1 MALYAGSAEKY
12 FLGGSTSS
20 FHNNR
25 GHSQLNSNRGRY
37 SRGRVRGINVSSN
50 KPQCQICQ
58 KWGHLA
64 SHCYHRFDICYS
76 GDSPSDSSSQHQALV
91 AAPHECWFLDS
102 GATTYVTSDINCLSS
117 SQSYT
122 GIDTVHM
129 GNGTCF
135 CTSLTLVQQFFQ
147 LLLSLLLLTNV
158 LHVPSIIKKL
168 LSIQQS
174 TKDNDVIVEFTSD
187 SYFIK
192 ERHTKRTILIRTL
205 TNGVYALDTGVYSPA
220 AVHHALH
227 TSHLFAGDMTV
238 TNFSKLNPRFC
249 KVYSTKP

>member
-1 MALYAGSAEKY
+1 VRTVVVVDDIGMSFILLTAE
-12 FLGGSTSS
+12 T
-20 FHNNR
+20 R
-25 GHSQLNSNRGRY
+25 EEEQC
-37 SRGRVRGINVSSN
+37 INVSSN